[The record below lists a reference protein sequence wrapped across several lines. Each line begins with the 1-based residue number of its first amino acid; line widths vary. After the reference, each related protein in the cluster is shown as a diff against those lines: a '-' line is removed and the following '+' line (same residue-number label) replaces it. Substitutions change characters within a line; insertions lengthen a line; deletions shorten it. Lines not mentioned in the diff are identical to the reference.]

1 MDNSTPELMRYLDG
15 EMDENEQLAFEARMS
30 VEFELRR
37 EVERLQLARDAVR
50 SFGLKQ
56 EIGLI
61 HTSMMKE
68 LAHEPVKQKREIR
81 KIIRYTIS
89 VAATIALVFFIYQVY
104 QFYQLSPGKLFTQ
117 TYIPYDPSRFR
128 NSDTAQST
136 SPSAI
141 EDAYI
146 KKDYR
151 LITSMVLH
159 RPFTPKEGLLRGLA
173 FLETGDLSRAVTS
186 FQTVLI
192 EPYDKI
198 PTITRHQLE
207 YYLALA
213 YLKNR
218 DYDQA
223 LELMEKVHDEPN
235 HTYTGKFTRKYIRKV
250 KMLKWR

>member
-1 MDNSTPELMRYLDG
+1 MDNSTPELMRYIDG
-15 EMDENEQLAFEARMS
+15 EMDANEQIAFEARMS
-30 VEFELRR
+30 VDFELRR

-50 SFGLKQ
+50 SYGLKQ
-56 EIGLI
+56 QIGEL
-61 HTSMMKE
+61 HTGMMKE
-68 LAHEPVKQKREIR
+68 LSHEPVKQKREVR

-89 VAATIALVFFIYQVY
+89 IAAAIALVFFVYQAY
-104 QFYQLSPGKLFTQ
+104 QFYQLSPGKLYAQ
-117 TYIPYDPSRFR
+117 TYIPYDPSQFR
-128 NSDTAQST
+128 NGDTTQST
-136 SPSAI
+136 GSVI
-141 EDAYI
+141 EEAYN

-151 LITSMVLH
+151 LVTSAVLH

-173 FLETGDLSRAVTS
+173 FLETGDLSRSITS

-198 PTITRHQLE
+198 PTVTRHQLE

-235 HTYTGKFTRKYIRKV
+235 HTYSEKFTRKYIRKV